1 MSKFSGMC
9 LRIVEKSKLPFE
21 NNFYEKFRVK
31 FFVTENLSCY
41 LLGVTQFFEYNPEQ
55 VTPRFSVTNNL
66 TRNFS

>member
-55 VTPRFSVTNNL
+55 
-66 TRNFS
+66 